1 MAMEHTREST
11 FGPRQHAVMFGL
23 LAEAICKHYGPK
35 ADALLLEAVETYGEE
50 RGRRMAA
57 RCRKNGDPPDDMASY
72 FAYCE
77 WSWPGESVRTVNDP
91 DCPHVSYRMLK
102 CPWHTAWRESG
113 LEDVGHFYCRRVD
126 RAILRGFNPAFR
138 LRLSSC
144 LPQNPEE
151 GCAFHWE
158 SAENTPALAQR
169 QRRIQDRLR
178 GTQVKDF
185 LYHTAHLYR
194 TLLDCARRQDPQAA
208 ALVEAEAGQAFAQR
222 FGAEAF
228 EQVRQAAQGDFAAI

>member
-1 MAMEHTREST
+1 
-11 FGPRQHAVMFGL
+11 
-23 LAEAICKHYGPK
+23 
-35 ADALLLEAVETYGEE
+35 
-50 RGRRMAA
+50 MAA
-57 RCRKNGDPPDDMASY
+57 RCRKNGDPLDDMASY

-77 WSWPGESVRTVNDP
+77 WSWRGESVRTANDP
-91 DCPHVSYRMLK
+91 RLPHVSFRMLK
-102 CPWHTAWRESG
+102 CPWHTAWRENG
-113 LEDVGHFYCRRVD
+113 LEDVGHFYCRCVD

-138 LRLSSC
+138 LRMPSC
-144 LPQNPEE
+144 LPPKS
-151 GCAFHWE
+151 GGRLRL
-158 SAENTPALAQR
+158 SLGKRGNTPALTER
-169 QRRIQDRLR
+169 QKRIQERLQ

-222 FGAEAF
+222 FGAEAL

>member
-1 MAMEHTREST
+1 MSATGCSN
-11 FGPRQHAVMFGL
+11 
-23 LAEAICKHYGPK
+23 
-35 ADALLLEAVETYGEE
+35 
-50 RGRRMAA
+50 A
-57 RCRKNGDPPDDMASY
+57 RD
-72 FAYCE
+72 
-77 WSWPGESVRTVNDP
+77 
-91 DCPHVSYRMLK
+91 
-102 CPWHTAWRESG
+102 TAWRESG
-113 LEDVGHFYCRRVD
+113 LEDFSVYYCRCVD

>member
-1 MAMEHTREST
+1 MN
-11 FGPRQHAVMFGL
+11 F
-23 LAEAICKHYGPK
+23 
-35 ADALLLEAVETYGEE
+35 
-50 RGRRMAA
+50 
-57 RCRKNGDPPDDMASY
+57 
-72 FAYCE
+72 
-77 WSWPGESVRTVNDP
+77 
-91 DCPHVSYRMLK
+91 
-102 CPWHTAWRESG
+102 
-113 LEDVGHFYCRRVD
+113 
-126 RAILRGFNPAFR
+126 
-138 LRLSSC
+138 
-144 LPQNPEE
+144 PEE

>member
-1 MAMEHTREST
+1 MAGGS
-11 FGPRQHAVMFGL
+11 
-23 LAEAICKHYGPK
+23 
-35 ADALLLEAVETYGEE
+35 
-50 RGRRMAA
+50 
-57 RCRKNGDPPDDMASY
+57 S
-72 FAYCE
+72 
-77 WSWPGESVRTVNDP
+77 RTANDP

-113 LEDVGHFYCRRVD
+113 LEDVGHFYCRCVD

-194 TLLDCARRQDPQAA
+194 TLLRCARERNPAGRPRSLRRRPVWNLPSASARRRSNRCVRPHRATLRPSDVEGEPCDEQQRRKLLFQRGFS
-208 ALVEAEAGQAFAQR
+208 ALPGSV
-222 FGAEAF
+222 
-228 EQVRQAAQGDFAAI
+228 